1 MSKILLTASLLL
13 ASFCFGQNKTWS
25 KTKKLQ
31 WSDFQNPVKPTKEKD
46 IVALTSTGIRYVV
59 SQQKSSPGKVQV
71 HISAIFNPKKSWKNN
86 MGLNNQALDHEQGH
100 FDIAE
105 IYSRKIRSE
114 VARQIITKSDFDSK
128 FKLLYDRI
136 YQEYQKFQVI
146 YDQETNRG
154 LNLNKQQ
161 EYREMINRQLN

>member
-1 MSKILLTASLLL
+1 
-13 ASFCFGQNKTWS
+13 
-25 KTKKLQ
+25 
-31 WSDFQNPVKPTKEKD
+31 
-46 IVALTSTGIRYVV
+46 
-59 SQQKSSPGKVQV
+59 
-71 HISAIFNPKKSWKNN
+71 

-105 IYSRKIRSE
+105 IYARKIRSE

-136 YQEYQKFQVI
+136 YQEYQKFQVK